1 MRPPRRSPQPRHVR
15 RAIATVVTASVI
27 VPMALRAQTAV
38 RPQPIALPP
47 GVPVVIEKGDGEG
60 NDGVSPFYANY
71 GSTLMAI
78 QPRSDFARYAKR
90 GFGAALQ
97 GYVGLDKFG
106 IAGVRGD
113 ASHLI
118 YGSNDFTDTSVANN
132 ISSVL
137 VGPQLTI
144 PWGPVR
150 PYVSGGIGLAHLFST
165 VSYDCAPV
173 NQCETTWNEETEEY
187 ETETRKMRARDHR
200 FTYAWSRRAGVNIAL
215 HRFTR
220 SSTRL
225 ALDVSVG
232 EHGNGRTQYG
242 IPGEKEKLATGKT
255 RYRVWLLGL
264 SVMNR

>member
-1 MRPPRRSPQPRHVR
+1 MRPPRRFSPML
-15 RAIATVVTASVI
+15 AAAVTAALV
-27 VPMALRAQTAV
+27 VPPAPAGAQPAV
-38 RPQPIALPP
+38 RPRPIELPL
-47 GVPVVIEKGDGEG
+47 GVPTVIEAGKDDG
-60 NDGVSPFYANY
+60 GVLPFYASY

-78 QPRSDFARYAKR
+78 QPRSGFAQHAKG
-90 GFGAALQ
+90 GFGASLQ
-97 GYVGLDKFG
+97 GYLGLDRFG

-118 YGSNDFTDTSVANN
+118 YGSEDFTDTSVANN

-144 PWGPVR
+144 PWGPIR
-150 PYVSGGIGLAHLFST
+150 PYVSGGVGLAHLFST

-187 ETETRKMRARDHR
+187 ETETRKMRAKNHR

-255 RYRVWLLGL
+255 RYRVWLVGL